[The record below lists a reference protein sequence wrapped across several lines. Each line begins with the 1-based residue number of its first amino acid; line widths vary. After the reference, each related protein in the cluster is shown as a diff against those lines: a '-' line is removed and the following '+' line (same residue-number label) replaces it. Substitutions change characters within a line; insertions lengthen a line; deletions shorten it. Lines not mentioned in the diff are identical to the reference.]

1 MKKHQEI
8 GVKSTWN
15 RLKESHLEVV
25 FLARFASAHGRRVY
39 RARRSFS
46 IVTTGEKYLVE
57 HLSSSDIWIPRTI
70 PPRTRSR
77 CILSASASPRR
88 MKESEERRNASNE
101 PVLKHGP
108 RSQTILRALGLKTHE
123 RNESKGTLRGLRCAS
138 GKQFLDTALTDHDLR
153 WKIWVWVKLFGP
165 ERWWTL
171 RD

>member
-15 RLKESHLEVV
+15 RLKESHLKVV
-25 FLARFASAHGRRVY
+25 FLARFASTHGWRVY

-57 HLSSSDIWIPRTI
+57 HLMSPDVWIPRTI
-70 PPRTRSR
+70 TPRTRSR

-101 PVLKHGP
+101 PVLEHGP
-108 RSQTILRALGLKTHE
+108 RSQTILRALGLKTHK
-123 RNESKGTLRGLRCAS
+123 RNESKGIPRDLRCAFAS
-138 GKQFLDTALTDHDLR
+138 KDVNTALTDHDLR